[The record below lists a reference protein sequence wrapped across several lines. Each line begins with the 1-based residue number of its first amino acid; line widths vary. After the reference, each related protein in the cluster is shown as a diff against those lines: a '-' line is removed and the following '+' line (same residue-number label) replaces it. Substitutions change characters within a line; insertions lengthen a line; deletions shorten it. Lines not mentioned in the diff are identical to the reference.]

1 MKANGRGV
9 NSLVE
14 KAVFNGP
21 THIKGLV
28 FGLTRKA
35 IFEEAVSIG
44 KAGVEA
50 GGVKVVW
57 ISGELVKKN
66 SVVKSVMGS
75 YGFESKKSYA
85 KSIRVFGSNNGSSRG
100 VVVSSDQVVFINFDK
115 GNSLLRS
122 DLNPMGSD
130 FGGPAIDLYVDLG
143 DLEHFYQKGS
153 VGKIVTSLCSSD
165 RRREE
170 KKISLQES
178 IG

>member
-50 GGVKVVW
+50 GGVKV
-57 ISGELVKKN
+57 ISH
-66 SVVKSVMGS
+66 
-75 YGFESKKSYA
+75 ESKT
-85 KSIRVFGSNNGSSRG
+85 RLFGL
-100 VVVSSDQVVFINFDK
+100 VVS
-115 GNSLLRS
+115 
-122 DLNPMGSD
+122 
-130 FGGPAIDLYVDLG
+130 
-143 DLEHFYQKGS
+143 
-153 VGKIVTSLCSSD
+153 
-165 RRREE
+165 
-170 KKISLQES
+170 
-178 IG
+178 